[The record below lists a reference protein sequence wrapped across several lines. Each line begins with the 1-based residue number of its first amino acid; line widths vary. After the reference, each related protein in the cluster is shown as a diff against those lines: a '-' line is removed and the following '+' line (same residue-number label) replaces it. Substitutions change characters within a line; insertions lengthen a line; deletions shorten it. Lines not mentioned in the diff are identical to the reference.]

1 MATAEHSNAKVME
14 AERWMAGSRRQRL
27 SEHAMGIVAKLALI
41 AATVGYLIGVYRLAL
56 QHILN

>member
-1 MATAEHSNAKVME
+1 
-14 AERWMAGSRRQRL
+14 
-27 SEHAMGIVAKLALI
+27 MGIVAKLALI